1 MTVPTKTGRGE
12 QEASARLTVVYPEP
26 SVVTAALG
34 ITPDT
39 SWRAG
44 DARRPG
50 FRPAKCGTWRLI
62 EDEVAIPDNS
72 WYGEYV
78 ERCLRRLLLRIEPTE
93 FRRRLATIDP
103 NLRPAIVLTGSVYG
117 LPNVYIP
124 PELAEKIGELG
135 AAIEEDFY
143 ALPSKEESP
152 GGA

>member
-1 MTVPTKTGRGE
+1 MTVPTKIGQGK
-12 QEASARLTVVYPEP
+12 QEASAWLTVVYPEP

-44 DARRPG
+44 DVCRPG
-50 FRPAKCGTWRLI
+50 SLPAKVGAWCLI

-78 ERCLRRLLLRIEPTE
+78 ERCLRRLLLRTEPTE
-93 FRRRLATIDP
+93 FRRRLATIAPD
-103 NLRPAIVLTGSVYG
+103 LRPRISLTGFVYG

-124 PELAEKIGELG
+124 PRGGRAFCPAGKAGAEGRG
-135 AAIEEDFY
+135 
-143 ALPSKEESP
+143 
-152 GGA
+152 